1 MPILLTTNIPENYI
15 GEANLKLPVGGKN
28 ITIHSRYTVFG
39 ELLSYKCLETELPE
53 AALRLTFSW
62 SELNFIKA
70 EFAYLPYRLLI
81 MAFES
86 KKKYDNKNPWQG
98 VKNNLI
104 SLRQGKDL
112 YKLKHT
118 PQSDIAREIVDYQ
131 MSPET
136 RGRML
141 KPFMLLYEF
150 NIGNIEKR
158 IKVMQ
163 EFYDVEITPLLP
175 VIIESLNSSN
185 ENLTTEAI
193 FALGNSGDIRATP
206 LLLNLLRDTNERISM
221 YAASALGTLNDRESV
236 VPLLNLMN
244 DPEQDRVSTF
254 AAFALTKLKSIHG
267 IRFIINRLKDYKH
280 PIYSQIIDE
289 LIYLTTLDNNFQ
301 LLLKYNPGEEE
312 NVTRDAIC
320 NMIVRGIEQA
330 YPVLITALG
339 EKDSLVSHSILKL
352 FQTYNITTAIP
363 AIAECLNG
371 SEYLQFEAS
380 YTLAMMGD
388 DRGYVNLVSVFKRND
403 WYYKGQAAEGI
414 VALGKKDNYAVLLLI
429 KCLKHRDYIIRT
441 SAARALSAF
450 RDERA
455 IVPYIEY
462 IIKNPDNSFP
472 SIIAEALKAIGK
484 PAAKE
489 LMAAFM
495 NFKTQNIADLNSKIH
510 LARTISILW
519 NYYSVKELLTLME
532 NEDKTVVFYLI
543 QALSKP
549 GKNAVATIIKLMRH
563 RTHPA
568 RCHAAGELQRL
579 ADKRA
584 IGPLIALLS
593 DSDERMRSQAARS
606 LFFFADK
613 SAFEPLLPLLEDKDA
628 WVRASAI
635 ETLCQSD
642 GDRAIGPALKML
654 KDKSYDVRLS
664 TVRALMKLNRPE
676 TAPHLVKLL
685 NDKSKEVADY
695 AAIALGKLGDDRGL
709 DRLIFAIKKRP
720 FYDFMCEEAIV
731 KLGSK
736 AVSPV
741 INLLDSYDYTVRQ
754 TSVKLLGEIGDSRA
768 IEPLRKKLETETIIS
783 CRTAIEEA
791 LQKLTNS

>member
-15 GEANLKLPVGGKN
+15 GEAYLKLPVGNKN

-39 ELLSYKCLETELPE
+39 ELLSYKCLETEMPE
-53 AALRLTFSW
+53 AALRLTFSS

-112 YKLKHT
+112 FKLKLT
-118 PQSDIAREIVDYQ
+118 PQSDIAREIVNAK

-136 RGRML
+136 RNRML
-141 KPFMLLYEF
+141 KPYTLLYEYS
-150 NIGNIEKR
+150 IGKDEDR
-158 IKVMQ
+158 VGVMGRC
-163 EFYDVEITPLLP
+163 YGVEITPLLP
-175 VIIESLNSSN
+175 VIIESLKSTNID
-185 ENLTTEAI
+185 LIIKTI
-193 FALGNSGDIRATP
+193 FVLGHSGDVRATP
-206 LLLNLLRDTNERISM
+206 LLINLLHDSNDRISRN
-221 YAASALGTLNDRESV
+221 AVSALGTLNNRDSV
-236 VPLLNLMN
+236 VQLLTLMN
-244 DPEQDRVSTF
+244 ESDRDKVRTL
-254 AAFALTKLKSIHG
+254 AALALTKLKNIHG
-267 IRFIINRLKDYKH
+267 IKFIINRLKYYDS
-280 PIYSQIIDE
+280 PFNNQILNE
-289 LIYLTTLDNNFQ
+289 LIDLTAYDHNFQ
-301 LLLKYNPGEEE
+301 FLLKYNPGEEE
-312 NVTRDAIC
+312 NVTREAIF
-320 NMIVRGIEQA
+320 NMIVHGIEQA
-330 YPVLITALG
+330 YPALIAVLGGKNT
-339 EKDSLVSHSILKL
+339 SVSQTIMKL
-352 FQTYNITTAIP
+352 FRVYNITAAIP

-371 SEYLQFEAS
+371 SDYLQFEAS

-462 IIKNPDNSFP
+462 IIKNPDKSFSP
-472 SIIAEALKAIGK
+472 AIAEALKAIGK

-568 RCHAAGELQRL
+568 RCHAANELLRL

-584 IGPLIALLS
+584 IGPLIAVLS

-613 SAFEPLLPLLEDKDA
+613 SAFEPLLPLLEDKDE